1 MSREIDDDCAMTPAT
16 LAELVRDPLIGLL
29 MESDGV
35 DQRSIELLFERLA
48 HERQTAARQHNAAFP
63 GPGFLTGV

>member
-1 MSREIDDDCAMTPAT
+1 MSTEIDNDRATAPAT

-35 DQRSIELLFERLA
+35 DRHSIELLFERLA
-48 HERQTAARQHNAAFP
+48 HERQKAERRYNAAFP

>member
-1 MSREIDDDCAMTPAT
+1 MSTKIDNDCAMAPAT
-16 LAELVRDPLIGLL
+16 LAELVRDPLIGLV

-35 DQRSIELLFERLA
+35 DRRSVELLFERLA
-48 HERQTAARQHNAAFP
+48 HERQRAAWQHYAAFP